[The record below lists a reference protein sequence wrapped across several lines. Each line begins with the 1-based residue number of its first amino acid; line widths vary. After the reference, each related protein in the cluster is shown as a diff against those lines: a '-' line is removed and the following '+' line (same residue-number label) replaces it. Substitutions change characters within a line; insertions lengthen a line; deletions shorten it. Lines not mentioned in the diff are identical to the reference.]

1 MHRAIV
7 VQAFIPNTQGGR
19 GRQMFVLR
27 GQPGLQSESQPSQSM
42 QRNPIMKKPKNKNN
56 RSPPTAKKKNK
67 T

>member
-1 MHRAIV
+1 MHRAVV

-27 GQPGLQSESQPSQSM
+27 SQSGLQSESQPSQSM
-42 QRNPIMKKPKNKNN
+42 QRNPILKKTKNKNN
-56 RSPPTAKKKNK
+56 PSPLLQKKNK